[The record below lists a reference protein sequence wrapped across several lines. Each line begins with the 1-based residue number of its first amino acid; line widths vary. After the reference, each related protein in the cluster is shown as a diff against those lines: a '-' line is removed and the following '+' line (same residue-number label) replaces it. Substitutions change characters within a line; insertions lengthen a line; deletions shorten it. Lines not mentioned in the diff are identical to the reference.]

1 MVGYLYRNHIL
12 EGELNLTITMKTI
25 ILPGYSVHNRKW
37 AEEIAVNLRKKIGNE
52 VVVHKWRHWKDP
64 SVSLSIS
71 KEIKKII
78 EEIGKEKVNIIA
90 KSLGILVLTHF
101 LSNGGIVNKL
111 ILCGIPLHDISDED
125 TQRFKTLST
134 VPLQNIILFQN
145 EYDPHGSFTQISSF
159 AGKIGLDVELVKKPG
174 DDHNY
179 PYYEDFREF
188 LGK

>member
-1 MVGYLYRNHIL
+1 
-12 EGELNLTITMKTI
+12 MKTL
-25 ILPGYSVHNRKW
+25 ILPGFSIKNYEWAQECAQNLKDFNIQIVKW
-37 AEEIAVNLRKKIGNE
+37 KHWTSGNPNDFSAENEAKNLSTYGS
-52 VVVHKWRHWKDP
+52 D
-64 SVSLSIS
+64 
-71 KEIKKII
+71 
-78 EEIGKEKVNIIA
+78 KVNIIA